1 MAKQIGLYSVRGKV
15 DGFKYYGM
23 KGVAN
28 TIIAK
33 INEGMS
39 SRVKNSAEYAN
50 TRLNNAEFG
59 AAGNMAGTLVRALTQ
74 RWRCVTIPFA
84 TAKFLPS
91 IKRALALDTTNPWGQ
106 RTLTGTAWQ
115 DGLRQEMTNLSK
127 VAFDEE
133 MGLVIEVTNDKG
145 TNIAVTLK
153 GNIAQAEY
161 LKQKGIDGIKVDL
174 VAFRLNAAE
183 YDDELKGY
191 VPASLVASEASSL
204 AVTLDSALDED
215 LSVSMSGQKVDAS
228 KVMTAVLLVFKPFR
242 TISGE
247 DYVAQ
252 EFCCHKLVAIPAEA

>member
-15 DGFKYYGM
+15 DGYKYYGM

-91 IKRALALDTTNPWGQ
+91 IKSALGLDTANPWGQ
-106 RTLTGTAWQ
+106 RTLTGTGWQ
-115 DGLRQEMTNLSK
+115 DILRQEMSKLSK
-127 VAFDEE
+127 VSFDEE
-133 MGLVIEVTNDKG
+133 IGLDVTISQSTGNV
-145 TNIAVTLK
+145 VTADLD
-153 GNIAQAEY
+153 GYIAQAEF
-161 LKQKGIDGIKVDL
+161 LKQKGITGIQFDA
-174 VAFRLNAAE
+174 VAFRMEAAE
-183 YDDELKGY
+183 FDSNINGYKPATLIASAENHIDAPVGDEFEEGIT
-191 VPASLVASEASSL
+191 VR
-204 AVTLDSALDED
+204 LDGA
-215 LSVSMSGQKVDAS
+215 KVDAS
-228 KVMTAVLLVFKPFR
+228 KVMTAVLIVAKPYREVNGTLF
-242 TISGE
+242 
-247 DYVAQ
+247 YAQ
-252 EFCCHKLVAIPAEA
+252 EFCCHKLFAIPAQA

>member
-15 DGFKYYGM
+15 DGYKYYGM

-91 IKRALALDTTNPWGQ
+91 IKKALALDTANPWGQ
-106 RTLTGTAWQ
+106 RTLTGTGWQ
-115 DGLRQEMTNLSK
+115 DGLRQDITNLSK
-127 VAFDEE
+127 VAYDEE
-133 MGLVIEVTNDKG
+133 IGTEFVAVNGSDNKINVTG
-145 TNIAVTLK
+145 E
-153 GNIAQAEY
+153 GSIAQRDA
-161 LKQKGIDGIKVDL
+161 LMQNGIIGVQYDIC
-174 VAFRLNAAE
+174 AFRME
-183 YDDELKGY
+183 
-191 VPASLVASEASSL
+191 ASEFSDALNGYAPAVLTASSISSIEQ
-204 AVTLDSALDED
+204 AVEDDVD
-215 LSVSMSGQKVDAS
+215 LSVSCDLTGAKVDAS
-228 KVMTAVLLVFKPFR
+228 KVMTAVLVVAKPFR
-242 TISGE
+242 EVSGKR
-247 DYVAQ
+247 YYAQ
-252 EFCCHKLVAIPAEA
+252 EFCCHKLVKIA